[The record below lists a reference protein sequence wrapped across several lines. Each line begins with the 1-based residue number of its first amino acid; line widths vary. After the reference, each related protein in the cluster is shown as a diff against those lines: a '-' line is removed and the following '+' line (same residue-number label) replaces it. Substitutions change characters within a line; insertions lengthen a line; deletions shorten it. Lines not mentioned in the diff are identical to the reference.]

1 MTEFYRKS
9 SENLGSSQQIGQPV
23 DSPITEPRSPLEQ
36 PFAPTGP
43 AKTVFVESPILS
55 GVDVATFAVARF
67 AHRTE
72 VPEVIRATLA
82 SGEDVVTVH
91 QNIETVLDTVEV
103 DVDAST
109 SVLRFEDCGTFD
121 AAAIAL
127 ATVDREDAHSSEAL
141 ILGLDLGRADPIA

>member
-23 DSPITEPRSPLEQ
+23 DSPITEPRCPREQ

-43 AKTVFVESPILS
+43 TEAMVEKSPILS

-103 DVDAST
+103 DV
-109 SVLRFEDCGTFD
+109 E
-121 AAAIAL
+121 AAALVLSSENGGALKTTLGAL